1 MRHLTIIKEFGMP
14 LLTLTKFAIAKKNTW
29 KNKLYECLLN
39 IDLKTYNNYLNNYED
54 YDLVILRPY
63 NIINWEYRMQIIY
76 LILNKPY
83 YKEEA
88 VHDMVINQFTTN
100 NFNKEEY
107 IELFYEREKSE
118 LYKRLIQY
126 IKDCQN
132 DK

>member
-1 MRHLTIIKEFGMP
+1 MRHLEIIKEFKMP
-14 LLTLTKFAIAKKNTW
+14 LLTLTKFALAKKNTW
-29 KNKLYECLLN
+29 ENKLYEFLLN

-88 VHDMVINQFTTN
+88 VHDMVINQFATN
-100 NFNKEEY
+100 NFIKEEY
-107 IELFYEREKSE
+107 IELFYERENSK

-126 IKDCQN
+126 IENAQN